1 MTSKLI
7 KISDELYEQI
17 SSVAEKQGKTIKEVV
32 EEALQQYLGVLQGVS
47 KDEDVEDVKTVEDWR
62 LLFDSKCEICK
73 GDIKAGEHAVRVI
86 ITLKDGRKVNK
97 FYHKECYLF
106 HSDKLMAKYYVKKR
120 QLQRIIKALEA
131 QCNEY
136 ADRILEIEDKVKLAE
151 LQERFQHVL
160 KLVEDYLTEFK
171 DEQLKQ
177 IHEEI
182 KKLKQDIEELRLA
195 LTMKIRRA
203 MKTREAYTEP

>member
-1 MTSKLI
+1 MGDDRPV
-7 KISDELYEQI
+7 KISSELFSKVQEL
-17 SSVAEKQGKTIKEVV
+17 AERKGVTIKAVV
-32 EEALQQYLGVLQGVS
+32 EEALSNYLGVLQ
-47 KDEDVEDVKTVEDWR
+47 DVEDVKTVEDWR
-62 LLFDSKCEICK
+62 LLFDSACEICK
-73 GDIKAGEHAVRVI
+73 SNIKAGEHAVRVI

-136 ADRILEIEDKVKLAE
+136 ADKIMEIEDKVKLAE
-151 LQERFQHVL
+151 INQQFQHTC
-160 KLVEDYLTEFK
+160 KLLEDYLFEFK

-177 IHEEI
+177 ILENI
-182 KKLKQDIEELRLA
+182 KKLKQDVEELRLA
-195 LTMKIRRA
+195 LTMKIKRA
-203 MKTREAYTEP
+203 VKKQEAYT